1 MFNHVRFKH
10 KHAEKVGEEEIHY
23 PYPFAGEVGRQQQQQ
38 QKKKNTYANV
48 LQVTE
53 IRFNSQTDLTKHF
66 GAMLNSNTPH
76 IIFGKKGNDMNTFQ
90 VFNLQSETRTGI

>member
-1 MFNHVRFKH
+1 LFNHVRFKH

-23 PYPFAGEVGRQQQQQ
+23 PYPFTGEVGRQQQQQ

-53 IRFNSQTDLTKHF
+53 IRFNSQTELTKHF

-76 IIFGKKGNDMNTFQ
+76 I
-90 VFNLQSETRTGI
+90 